1 MMFDLRDLRG
11 VLTDSDP
18 NLKTRNVYFY
28 SSACIEV
35 SEGPPPEIGPTL
47 RL

>member
-11 VLTDSDP
+11 VVTDSDP

-35 SEGPPPEIGPTL
+35 FTGPPLGIGPTL